1 MRDIVGYSAAG
12 ALGYITG
19 NLPGALVAGK
29 LYGKFRKRKNLP
41 KDMAPTR
48 SRITKKRKDKSNKW
62 TIKKK
67 KEPEMFNRGKVV
79 SAGSSNEV
87 MTKGYDKS
95 GKNTKKSGGKK
106 ELKVSNKF
114 VKSVKKA
121 LTVTAPN
128 GYYTERFYNKY
139 KPIDFNQFVIDTGTG
154 WSAGQTGLSA
164 GGIASFFDPFKVLDA
179 ASVLFNGKVANGLK
193 DNTNPNLFP
202 AQSFVIDVQKQWVRQ
217 EYKNNTARRL
227 TLKLWTW
234 ELKHSVALP
243 NFSTFWEE
251 MLTKDSTLPDGRL
264 NVLSNTR
271 ETLGQSPMFNPGV
284 KKYFKIMEED
294 ISLEP
299 GKTYVHYVQG
309 PAKKYDYSKFWNS
322 SIGFLNQQKGNKGVC
337 MALSLDVTSTSTG
350 GAGVAQRY
358 TDIVA
363 ADAFGLLVETQYNYV
378 LSVPDQTGFR
388 LTFTIPAVGPTTIDN
403 QTPLMKRRGNPYAC
417 VNWNQIGQAGTVVDI
432 EDENP
437 QAQAVNGL

>member
-1 MRDIVGYSAAG
+1 MRDIVGYSSAG

-29 LYGKFRKRKNLP
+29 LYGKFGSRSNLP
-41 KDMAPTR
+41 KDMAPTPGKD
-48 SRITKKRKDKSNKW
+48 TKKRKSDSQSGITKKTKRKAMVMNKSAA
-62 TIKKK
+62 T
-67 KEPEMFNRGKVV
+67 
-79 SAGSSNEV
+79 SNEV
-87 MTKGYDKS
+87 ATRGYAKS

-106 ELKVSNKF
+106 DIKVSNKF

-139 KPIDFNQFVIDTGTG
+139 KPIDFNQNVADMGTG
-154 WSAGQTGLSA
+154 FSAGQTGLSD
-164 GGIASFFDPFKVLDA
+164 GIVSFFDPFKVLDA
-179 ASVLFNGKVANGLK
+179 ASVLFNGKVANGVK
-193 DNTNPNLFP
+193 DNANANLFP

-234 ELKHSVALP
+234 EAKSSVALG
-243 NFSTFWEE
+243 NFAAFWESQ
-251 MLTKDSTLPDGRL
+251 LTKDAALADGRL
-264 NVLSNTR
+264 NVLANTTA
-271 ETLGQSPMFNPGV
+271 TLGQSPMFNPGV

-309 PAKKYDYSKFWNS
+309 PAKRYDYSKFWNS
-322 SIGFLNQQKGNKGVC
+322 SVGFLNQQKGNKGVC
-337 MALSLDVTSTSTG
+337 MALMLDVTSTSTG

-358 TDIVA
+358 TDIVG

-388 LTFTIPAVGPTTIDN
+388 LTFTVPVGGATIDA

-417 VNWNQIGQAGTVVDI
+417 VNWNTVSQSGTIVDI